1 MTAGPR
7 CIVTSARH
15 LRSSPPL
22 VTATGLLAT
31 YLFNRVCMHAL
42 NKADVEENVHGC
54 LDKAH
59 VSRRALNEEGA

>member
-1 MTAGPR
+1 MGA
-7 CIVTSARH
+7 A
-15 LRSSPPL
+15 SSPPL

-31 YLFNRVCMHAL
+31 YPFNRVCMDAL

-59 VSRRALNEEGA
+59 VSRRALNEKGA

>member
-1 MTAGPR
+1 
-7 CIVTSARH
+7 
-15 LRSSPPL
+15 
-22 VTATGLLAT
+22 
-31 YLFNRVCMHAL
+31 MHAL